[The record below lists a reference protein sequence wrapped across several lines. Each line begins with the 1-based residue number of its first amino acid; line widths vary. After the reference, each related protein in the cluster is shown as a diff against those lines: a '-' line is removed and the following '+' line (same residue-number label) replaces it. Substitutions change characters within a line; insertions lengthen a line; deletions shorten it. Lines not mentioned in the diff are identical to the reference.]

1 MSDDLKALDAACAKA
16 MGWQPDP
23 ARCNVCGWPLEDGI
37 CEPGNCAER
46 PVPKIKYNDP
56 APYSEEPY
64 LASLLEDEIEKR
76 GLQGAYIHALWNELD
91 GAPLVDGCT
100 QQTASDWALLRA
112 TPGQRARAF
121 LAAVEAG

>member
-56 APYSEEPY
+56 APYSKEPY

-76 GLQGAYIHALWNELD
+76 GLQDVYIDALMRIVEYPAIGEQYWL
-91 GAPLVDGCT
+91 
-100 QQTASDWALLRA
+100 LLRA
-112 TPGQRARAF
+112 TPEQRARAF